1 MQIVKLLHLY
11 TPADE
16 YEERVPVSF
25 LRKIQ
30 AELQSRSSAGQIQ
43 DTPLLMDTKLMFPV
57 RFPFNPSK
65 IRLEDIEI
73 PDNLDLPM
81 LKKV

>member
-1 MQIVKLLHLY
+1 MKLLHLY

-16 YEERVPVSF
+16 YEEKVPVSF

-30 AELQSRSSAGQIQ
+30 AELQSRALPGQQ
-43 DTPLLMDTKLMFPV
+43 DAPLLMDTKFVFPV
-57 RFPFNPSK
+57 RFPFNPSN
-65 IRLEDIEI
+65 IRLEDIDI
-73 PDNLDLPM
+73 PADLDLPM

>member
-1 MQIVKLLHLY
+1 MKLLHLY

-30 AELQSRSSAGQIQ
+30 AELQNRASTAQQQ
-43 DTPLLMDTKLMFPV
+43 DTSLLMDTKFVFPV